1 MEKSA
6 THEVELNFFYMY
18 YNDAK
23 KLVELAKK
31 ERSKLKS
38 FYARHAILSVVFASE
53 AIINRVLDEFFLPV
67 SGKDLLESLGLRG
80 KWYVAPLVC
89 GKENPAGKTY
99 NTSEEHFQSFS
110 ELVNIRNWLVHPKAA
125 KFVDASTDDAS
136 TITIIKTEQ
145 ESPWVECKIEENVET
160 EQEIPWV
167 DTIKG
172 KMWPH
177 MRIPV
182 NPFELTAKHA
192 QKALEVLDAMIK
204 ELKDLLKDVITD
216 DWLWEID
223 IRPKQSGQSDR
234 ITVTSLWGGY
244 TPKSTP

>member
-67 SGKDLLESLGLRG
+67 SGKDLLERLSPRE
-80 KWYVAPLVC
+80 KWYVAPLMC

-99 NTSEEHFQSFS
+99 DTSKEPFQSFS
-110 ELVNIRNWLVHPKAA
+110 ELVKIRNWLVHPKADE
-125 KFVDASTDDAS
+125 FVDASTNDGS
-136 TITIIKTEQ
+136 TITIIK
-145 ESPWVECKIEENVET
+145 T

-172 KMWPH
+172 RIWPH

-204 ELKDLLKDVITD
+204 ELKDLLKDIITD

-223 IRPKQSGQSDR
+223 IRAKQSGQLNR